1 MVFIGSVY
9 NCFFVLYVLIEG
21 FLLSNRLVFLFCIF
35 FIGLNSAVA
44 FSSSADVSSSGIK
57 PWPALRYGDKVAII
71 APSRGASSEEVNQA
85 KELLLGIGFEPVVE
99 SCTFGDN
106 TFGYANTDRER
117 VKCFNSVMNNQE
129 IKALFAIRGG
139 NGASDVVFLLEK
151 YYSNELEDTWQSKP
165 VIGFSDVTALH
176 LLLNSKGIPTIHGPV
191 LLFNQETG
199 SGMNGEQVFSEIADY
214 LVNPTHEKLYDERS
228 GVNFIPMNHEASS
241 SKHISGILT
250 GGNLT
255 LVATTIG
262 TSSEVAANSILV
274 LEDVGETPE
283 RVKRSLWQIQRGL
296 IKQNKLPKA
305 MIFGDFKSDNPDL
318 MKALQEFADEVS
330 YPVIKTESI
339 GHGKKNI
346 FLAFGVKAVLELGS
360 VIVLRMPSWNGV
372 DSMAE
377 DDTAFQAWPAFY

>member
-1 MVFIGSVY
+1 M
-9 NCFFVLYVLIEG
+9 
-21 FLLSNRLVFLFCIF
+21 
-35 FIGLNSAVA
+35 
-44 FSSSADVSSSGIK
+44 
-57 PWPALRYGDKVAII
+57 AII

-85 KELLLGIGFEPVVE
+85 KDLLLGIGFEPVVLA
-99 SCTFGDN
+99 CTFGDN
-106 TFGYANTDRER
+106 TFGYANTDSER
-117 VKCFNSVMNNQE
+117 VKCFNNVMNNRD

-151 YYSNELEDTWQSKP
+151 YYSQELKETWQSKP

-176 LLLNSKGIPTIHGPV
+176 LFLNSKGIPTIHGPV
-191 LLFNQETG
+191 LLYNQETG
-199 SGMNGEQVFSEIADY
+199 SNMNGEQVFSEVADY
-214 LVNPTHEKLYDERS
+214 LVNPMNEKQYDEWS
-228 GVNFIPMNHEASS
+228 GVNFIPMNQEASF

-296 IKQNKLPKA
+296 TKQNKIPKA
-305 MIFGDFKSDNPDL
+305 MILGDFQSDNPDL
-318 MKALQEFADEVS
+318 IKALEEFADEVS

-339 GHGKKNI
+339 GHGKKNV
-346 FLAFGVKAVLELGS
+346 FLPFGVKAVLELGS
-360 VIVLRMPSWNGV
+360 VIALRMPSWNGV
-372 DSMAE
+372 DSMTE
-377 DDTAFQAWPAFY
+377 DDTALQTWPASY